1 MVADAFFFAKMKGGE
16 IKMENRKLKRVVI
29 KEELVELTGDFKSAI
44 VLNQL
49 IYWSERTK
57 DTDKFLN
64 EERERIE
71 KYGNYEFDSEKAEII
86 KDALTHG
93 WIYKKA
99 SELAE
104 DCMIGLSN
112 ATMGRIL
119 KNLIANGWIDERN
132 NPIYKW
138 DRTKQYRVNIAK
150 IQSDLNKIGYAL
162 EGYSLGTA
170 CNNSFQNENSSFNHE
185 KSNFQNEKLQIQNEK
200 SELQNEKSQ
209 FQNEKAIPEITTE
222 IKNTETIYKD
232 STTQF
237 LACSDIKEDIK
248 NAVDESGIKEK
259 VKNTVKNSVEKIDNK
274 LDNIRESVVS
284 VSEMSDRF
292 DDVESKIQNVS
303 EDIDGLKSKI
313 KDISEKLN
321 IIDVQD
327 NERMKEHKDN
337 YSEIKNSVDEIAK
350 SVSEVKQAFNS
361 ISKLNDSVFDLKNTQ
376 LNTKNTISEL
386 ESSFVKLKKKCV
398 LGVTVLSILSAIVIV
413 LEVVLMLS

>member
-86 KDALTHG
+86 KDALSHG

-119 KNLIANGWIDERN
+119 KNLIANGWIDERS

-200 SELQNEKSQ
+200 SELQNEKSELQNEKSQ

-237 LACSDIKEDIK
+237 LACSDIKENAKTFNQVEIVEDNTHLILSK
-248 NAVDESGIKEK
+248 NQRSKVLLWDVIRLKKSIEIFKEQQGQYFALL
-259 VKNTVKNSVEKIDNK
+259 EKIYLDNK
-274 LDNIRESVVS
+274 NFVPKSNKLATTNNNNKPSNFANFTQRKYDYDKLEAQLLGWAD
-284 VSEMSDRF
+284 SD
-292 DDVESKIQNVS
+292 DD
-303 EDIDGLKSKI
+303 D
-313 KDISEKLN
+313 
-321 IIDVQD
+321 
-327 NERMKEHKDN
+327 
-337 YSEIKNSVDEIAK
+337 YEI
-350 SVSEVKQAFNS
+350 
-361 ISKLNDSVFDLKNTQ
+361 
-376 LNTKNTISEL
+376 
-386 ESSFVKLKKKCV
+386 
-398 LGVTVLSILSAIVIV
+398 
-413 LEVVLMLS
+413 

>member
-1 MVADAFFFAKMKGGE
+1 MLADAFFFDKMKGGE

-71 KYGNYEFDSEKAEII
+71 KYGNYEFDGEKAEII

-119 KNLIANGWIDERN
+119 KNLIANGWIDERS
-132 NPIYKW
+132 NPIYTW

-162 EGYSLGTA
+162 EGYSLGPA

-185 KSNFQNEKLQIQNEK
+185 KRNFQNEKLQIQNEK

-237 LACSDIKEDIK
+237 LACSDIKENAKTFNQVEIVEDNTHLILSK
-248 NAVDESGIKEK
+248 NQRSKVLLWDVIRLKKSIEIFKEQQGQYFALL
-259 VKNTVKNSVEKIDNK
+259 EKIYLDNK
-274 LDNIRESVVS
+274 NFVPKSNNKPSNFANFTQREYDYDKL
-284 VSEMSDRF
+284 EAQLLGWDTSD
-292 DDVESKIQNVS
+292 DDWE
-303 EDIDGLKSKI
+303 
-313 KDISEKLN
+313 
-321 IIDVQD
+321 
-327 NERMKEHKDN
+327 
-337 YSEIKNSVDEIAK
+337 
-350 SVSEVKQAFNS
+350 
-361 ISKLNDSVFDLKNTQ
+361 
-376 LNTKNTISEL
+376 
-386 ESSFVKLKKKCV
+386 
-398 LGVTVLSILSAIVIV
+398 
-413 LEVVLMLS
+413 

>member
-1 MVADAFFFAKMKGGE
+1 
-16 IKMENRKLKRVVI
+16 MENRKLKRVVI

-119 KNLIANGWIDERN
+119 KNLIANGWIDERS

-200 SELQNEKSQ
+200 SELQNEKSEL
-209 FQNEKAIPEITTE
+209 QNEKAIPEITTE

-237 LACSDIKEDIK
+237 LACSDIKENAKTFNQVEIVEDNTHLILSK
-248 NAVDESGIKEK
+248 NQRGKVLLWDVIRLKKSIEIFKEQQGQYFALL
-259 VKNTVKNSVEKIDNK
+259 EKIYLDNK
-274 LDNIRESVVS
+274 NFVP
-284 VSEMSDRF
+284 
-292 DDVESKIQNVS
+292 
-303 EDIDGLKSKI
+303 KSN
-313 KDISEKLN
+313 KLATT
-321 IIDVQD
+321 
-327 NERMKEHKDN
+327 
-337 YSEIKNSVDEIAK
+337 NS
-350 SVSEVKQAFNS
+350 
-361 ISKLNDSVFDLKNTQ
+361 
-376 LNTKNTISEL
+376 NTKQSTFANFTQRQYDYDKLEAQLLGWADSDDDDYEL
-386 ESSFVKLKKKCV
+386 
-398 LGVTVLSILSAIVIV
+398 
-413 LEVVLMLS
+413 